1 MKIQPPRHNHIS
13 GQGRGPWKSLWVS
26 RREKPGQEALKSMI
40 LNLEIGIRRH
50 FSEYSLLERVLGR
63 EAVNILHKSIFRVL
77 QGKKSAFPIGNLVR
91 CVRHLSY
98 SYRIHWHW
106 PFSFT
111 LTYNFYLFLS
121 ATTYLFNTLLV
132 KLCFAN
138 SDVSSIALKFSVAHS
153 TNLSTGKRKP
163 EIVSS
168 LTARQRGVKWWRQN
182 F

>member
-1 MKIQPPRHNHIS
+1 
-13 GQGRGPWKSLWVS
+13 
-26 RREKPGQEALKSMI
+26 MI

-111 LTYNFYLFLS
+111 LTYNFYFFLS